1 MSGLPALR
9 VAAVLLWVSGIGL
22 GIPCITAIRSLRAGH
37 GIPRL
42 FGFPAYGEGP
52 FEHHGIPT
60 TLPLLIAFLLVSM
73 FEIAAGVPLW
83 SGRRVGA
90 LLAIGLIPFGAV
102 FWWGFALPIPPL
114 MALVRVALIALSWR
128 SLT

>member
-42 FGFPAYGEGP
+42 FGFPANGEGP

-60 TLPLLIAFLLVSM
+60 T
-73 FEIAAGVPLW
+73 VPL
-83 SGRRVGA
+83 
-90 LLAIGLIPFGAV
+90 
-102 FWWGFALPIPPL
+102 
-114 MALVRVALIALSWR
+114 
-128 SLT
+128 